1 MAVTF
6 RIYACELSGL
16 RCCGCARR
24 PLLITRHGCTSQ
36 TRWLDIAGNIV
47 STYALALVASTT
59 SFEDIPHC
67 TASFSS
73 VMVLLI
79 MTTIISTSLYIF
91 HPFAACLNCTSVVG
105 TPSALLSFSSIG
117 TCLVIVDQSYAV
129 RIGQGQLATYV
140 GCCSLLL
147 LCRNKRTSYNE
158 SSLKLARKYVRCRN
172 VRDSVACEQAL
183 VDPSVRGTRGNTLSR
198 DSEQLKADGRHVH
211 LDDNVDRR
219 TRDPVFP
226 ATTRKTQSTRKV
238 DTHIIRAH

>member
-1 MAVTF
+1 MFVHRKHA
-6 RIYACELSGL
+6 GL
-16 RCCGCARR
+16 
-24 PLLITRHGCTSQ
+24 
-36 TRWLDIAGNIV
+36 DVAGNIV
-47 STYALALVASTT
+47 STYAPAFVASTT
-59 SFEDIPHC
+59 SSVDMPSLHSKLLNGHGAVGYDDDTLSHPC
-67 TASFSS
+67 T
-73 VMVLLI
+73 V
-79 MTTIISTSLYIF
+79 F
-91 HPFAACLNCTSVVG
+91 HPFAACLNCASVSWI
-105 TPSALLSFSSIG
+105 PSALLSFSSIG
-117 TCLVIVDQSYAV
+117 TCLAIVDFGCGV
-129 RIGQGQLATYV
+129 RIGQGQLATYA
-140 GCCSLLL
+140 GCCSPLL